1 MTAPTLAEQMTLVC
15 DDQQASTFLDDILAA
30 QANDDLLHSL
40 ETLKKVSNYS
50 DVNTPFFML
59 VDENGIAVYQR
70 SEKTTQL
77 KKALKLQVDFVT
89 GAAAHRRKFGGG
101 KGQMIAK
108 AVGLNKISA
117 KEFRPT
123 IIDLT
128 AGLGG
133 DAFVLATLGCN
144 VEMFERSL
152 VAYLLLADGLNRAKV
167 FAEHSDEALFAI
179 VSRLNLTFSSAASV
193 LQTPQKIVSALG
205 CGLPRSDVS

>member
-1 MTAPTLAEQMTLVC
+1 
-15 DDQQASTFLDDILAA
+15 
-30 QANDDLLHSL
+30 
-40 ETLKKVSNYS
+40 
-50 DVNTPFFML
+50 ML

-77 KKALKLQVDFVT
+77 KKALKLQVDFAT

-117 KEFRPT
+117 KGFHPT
-123 IIDLT
+123 VIDLT

-179 VSRLNLTFSSAASV
+179 VSPLKSNFFARRECSANPA
-193 LQTPQKIVSALG
+193 KNCSALG